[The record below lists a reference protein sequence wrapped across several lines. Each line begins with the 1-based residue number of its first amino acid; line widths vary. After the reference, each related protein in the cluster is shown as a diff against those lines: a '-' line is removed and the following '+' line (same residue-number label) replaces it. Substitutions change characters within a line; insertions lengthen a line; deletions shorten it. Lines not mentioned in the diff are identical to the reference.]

1 MESIRLSNRKKAYLL
16 TILVVVFLVI
26 IMFLP
31 AILIYYF
38 ENSQISKNLTKF
50 SGLPYLIVFCL
61 FYFIK
66 TGVYYYKM
74 KFESST
80 FSVLSKRTISGYFGG
95 KHHTIEITNEML
107 CGYQFFDNIYS
118 FNCQLLLQIKKANG
132 RRRAIRI
139 PLSLVSK
146 KGKKQLSDI
155 LSNIIE
161 DNNK

>member
-61 FYFIK
+61 LYFIK

-80 FSVLSKRTISGYFGG
+80 FSMSSKRTISGYFGG
-95 KHHTIEITNEML
+95 KHHTIEITNGML

-118 FNCQLLLQIKKANG
+118 FNCQLLLQMKKANG
-132 RRRAIRI
+132 KRSAIRI

-146 KGKKQLSDI
+146 KGKKQLSAI